1 MCGKSRGLEA
11 ILRARLGAHGTI
23 PFDYFMAAALYDTE
37 HGYYATGEARTGRRG
52 DFFTSVSVG
61 PVFGRLLAAQFAEMR
76 DILGCPDEFTL
87 VEQGAN
93 DGQLMADI
101 LTALERTHPEWQ
113 GQAIIVEPLD
123 RLRAAQQ
130 QTLAPWRER
139 VRWVAHEA
147 ELPRFC
153 GVFFANELIDAFPVK
168 LFVHHDGVWFEK
180 CVADGPDGFVFVEV
194 PGGDAAAAAGLNS
207 PPLAEEGE
215 RFETEWRP
223 TLREWM
229 QGVAEKLMRGWVL
242 LADYGHVERERFRV
256 GRTHGTLAA
265 YRAHARGEDP
275 LAHPGAQDLTAHV
288 DFTELARLAEEA
300 GLSLAG
306 FTDQHHALTA
316 LAARVFPAMREAKLS
331 AEEEREMRA
340 LRQLLHP
347 ETMGRAFKFI
357 AFSRGSDNKPV
368 AFEFARDA
376 RQELFS

>member
-1 MCGKSRGLEA
+1 M
-11 ILRARLGAHGTI
+11 
-23 PFDYFMAAALYDTE
+23 PFDEFMAAALYDTE
-37 HGYYATGEARTGRRG
+37 HGYYAAGEARTGRRG

-76 DILGCPDEFTL
+76 DILGCPEDFTI

-168 LFVHHDGVWFEK
+168 LFVHHDGAWFEK

-194 PGGDAAAAAGLNS
+194 PGGDAATAAGLNLA
-207 PPLAEEGE
+207 PLPEEGE

-223 TLREWM
+223 ALREWM
-229 QGVAEKLMRGWVL
+229 QGVSEKLMRGWVL
-242 LADYGHVERERFRV
+242 LADYGHVERERFRA

-265 YRAHARGEDP
+265 YSAHARSEDP
-275 LAHPGAQDLTAHV
+275 LAHPGAQDLTAHI

-316 LAARVFPAMREAKLS
+316 LAARVFPSMPEAKLS

-357 AFSRGSDNKPV
+357 AFYRGAEGKPA

>member
-1 MCGKSRGLEA
+1 MSGKSPGLDA
-11 ILRARLGAHGTI
+11 ILRARLATRGRM
-23 PFDYFMAAALYDTE
+23 PFDEFMAAALYE
-37 HGYYATGEARTGRRG
+37 SGHGYYAAGETRTGRRG

-61 PVFGRLLAAQFAEMR
+61 PVFGRLLAAQFGEMR
-76 DILGCPDEFTL
+76 DILGCPEDFTI

-123 RLRAAQQ
+123 RLRATQQ
-130 QTLAPWRER
+130 QTLTPWRER

-147 ELPRFC
+147 ELPCFT
-153 GVFFANELIDAFPVK
+153 GVFFANELLDAFPVK
-168 LFVHHDGVWFEK
+168 LFIHHDGAWFEK
-180 CVADGPDGFVFVEV
+180 CVVDEGDRFSFVEV
-194 PGGDAAAAAGLNS
+194 PTGDAAAAAGLNS
-207 PPLAEEGE
+207 APLPEEGE
-215 RFETEWRP
+215 PFETEWRP
-223 TLREWM
+223 ALRGWM
-229 QGVAEKLMRGWVL
+229 QTVAEKLVRGWAL
-242 LADYGHVERERFRV
+242 LADYGHPARERFRPE
-256 GRTHGTLAA
+256 RANGTLTA
-265 YRAHARGEDP
+265 YRAHTRSEDP

-316 LAARVFPAMREAKLS
+316 LAARVFPSMPAAKLS
-331 AEEEREMRA
+331 TEEEREMRA

-357 AFSRGSDNKPV
+357 AFSRGAGDKPA

-376 RQELFS
+376 RKELFS